1 MDLRAGYQIQ
11 QDTEMLY
18 ILQETKRLG
27 RTCRNPSDGINKK
40 ASIERLLIEIRARS
54 MEKKT
59 TTKYVELTR
68 DYQGQEAVTTFKS
81 KGIKEGN
88 SISRVQEELQIQRNG
103 CLSEAAA
110 AARKSA
116 NAERERAG
124 KEDLDLFLLQS
135 YCLLV
140 MPLIGQSQRI
150 TEAR

>member
-1 MDLRAGYQIQ
+1 MRAGYQIQ

-59 TTKYVELTR
+59 TTKCVELTR

-124 KEDLDLFLLQS
+124 KEDLDLFLLLS

>member
-1 MDLRAGYQIQ
+1 MRAGYQIQ
-11 QDTEMLY
+11 QDTGMLY

-40 ASIERLLIEIRARS
+40 ASIERLLIEIWARS

-88 SISRVQEELQIQRNG
+88 SISKVQEELQIQRNG

-124 KEDLDLFLLQS
+124 KEDLDLFLLLS

>member
-1 MDLRAGYQIQ
+1 MRAGYQIQ
-11 QDTEMLY
+11 QDTGMLY

-54 MEKKT
+54 MGKKKT
-59 TTKYVELTR
+59 KTTKTKYVELTR

-124 KEDLDLFLLQS
+124 KEDLDLFLLLS

-140 MPLIGQSQRI
+140 MPLIGQ
-150 TEAR
+150 ARE